1 VTIQPVASGDSLQD
15 FKAALKLLL
24 PYMEKAGVNKLT
36 IDKGQVSLVRS
47 LIVDGIVKAQE

>member
-1 VTIQPVASGDSLQD
+1 LQD